1 MLEHFNPSGDSPV
14 RRLSPETRN
23 LAADYLG
30 GTLRARNR
38 LAAFRCESTGP
49 DPFTAL
55 GKHAVT
61 IAEQA
66 PLELNPNELLAG
78 SAPFLDAIRHRVP
91 GSPFQSV
98 SHTTADF
105 GDAIRLGLSGLEREL
120 RQGGTPFHS
129 ALLNVVAA
137 MRIWTGRQA
146 EALDKLGCGELAA
159 RLRRVPEH
167 PPENFADAL
176 QSFWSFFEFQRLCGN
191 WSGLGRFDRILG
203 DYLKRD
209 LERGVITLDEAR
221 ERVAHF
227 WIKGAEWCYGPAT
240 GNPLQPGS
248 GDAQNYQNIILG
260 GLLPDGSILEN
271 EVTHLVLD
279 VVEELHISDYPIAV
293 RTSPRTSPELLE
305 RIAAIQLLG
314 GGIVSIYQED
324 VVIAGLERFGI
335 PREDAVEFTNDG
347 CWEAI
352 IPGKTSFSY
361 LPFDALLPFQ
371 EALWSAD
378 HPSFE
383 VLYEAW
389 TANLE
394 ARCRELALGST
405 DAFADDSAQPGTV
418 ISLLMPACRN
428 SGRSYMNRG
437 SRYTVKALHA
447 GGLPDVANSL
457 TVIKRLVYKERQFS
471 LSELL
476 NVLER
481 NWTENDGLKKR
492 IQREIPLY
500 GNDDAAADAMLRRVF
515 DSYTSIVEKLRET
528 SEVLHPAG
536 VSTFGREIQFA
547 PFRRATAFGKR
558 AGEYLAP
565 NLSPTPG
572 TDFSGVTAVVKSYC
586 KMDFTRTPNGC
597 PLDLTLDSAF
607 RRNPRRV
614 ELLAALLKSFIEL
627 GGWYLQVDVL
637 DPAIL
642 RLAQKEPDRFPNL
655 AVRISGWSAR
665 FASLAPEW
673 QELVIRRIEQR

>member
-1 MLEHFNPSGDSPV
+1 MLERFNPLQDAPV
-14 RRLSPETRN
+14 RRLSPETRK

-30 GTLRARNR
+30 GTFRDRNR
-38 LAAFRCESTGP
+38 LAAFRCEPTGL
-49 DPFTAL
+49 DPFAAL
-55 GKHAVT
+55 GKHTIT

-66 PLELNPNELLAG
+66 PLELNPAELLAG
-78 SAPFLDAIRHRVP
+78 NAPFLDAIRHQVP
-91 GSPFQSV
+91 GCPFRST

-120 RQGGTPFHS
+120 RRGGTPFHA
-129 ALLNVVAA
+129 ALLDVVAA
-137 MRIWTGRQA
+137 MRIWTERQA
-146 EALDKLGCGELAA
+146 EELDRLGCGELAA

-209 LERGVITLDEAR
+209 LACGRITRDEAR
-221 ERVAHF
+221 ELVAHF
-227 WIKGAEWCYGPAT
+227 WIKGTEWCYGPAT

-248 GDAQNYQNIILG
+248 GDAQHYQNVILG

-293 RTSPRTSPELLE
+293 RTGPRTSPELLK

-335 PREDAVEFTNDG
+335 PPEDAVEFTNDG

-383 VLYEAW
+383 ALYEAW
-389 TANLE
+389 TAHLE
-394 ARCRELALGST
+394 ARCRELALGSA

-418 ISLLMPACRN
+418 ISLLMPSCRK

-457 TVIKRLVYKERQFS
+457 TVIKRLVYEERQLS

-476 NVLER
+476 RILER
-481 NWTENDGLKKR
+481 NWAENDGLKKR

-500 GNDDAAADAMLRRVF
+500 GNDDATADAMLRRVF
-515 DSYTSIVEKLRET
+515 DSYTSIAEKLRET
-528 SEVLHPAG
+528 SGVLHPAG

-572 TDFSGVTAVVKSYC
+572 TDFAGVTAVVKSYC
-586 KMDFTRTPNGC
+586 KMDFTQTPNGC

-607 RRNPRRV
+607 RSSPRRV

-637 DPAIL
+637 DPAVL
-642 RLAQKEPDRFPNL
+642 RQAQKEPDRFPNL

-673 QELVIRRIEQR
+673 QELVINRVERR